1 MDEEREVS
9 RHSYWSRCSPAYN
22 YSFSH
27 QEGNKIAQGEN
38 VGILSKH
45 WASTTGIDPFC

>member
-1 MDEEREVS
+1 MSKRREVDTATD
-9 RHSYWSRCSPAYN
+9 RGVVLPKI
-22 YSFSH
+22 SFSH
-27 QEGNKIAQGEN
+27 QEGDKIAQGEN